1 MYWTNLLHVQ
11 ALEAWA
17 DQWGTDAASRRA
29 APTGALDQRA
39 HTAAQ
44 ITTTGMILRTA
55 LHHTINSRP
64 KDR

>member
-1 MYWTNLLHVQ
+1 MGNRRGQ
-11 ALEAWA
+11 PA
-17 DQWGTDAASRRA
+17 DS
-29 APTGALDQRA
+29 PDQRA

>member
-1 MYWTNLLHVQ
+1 MGNRRGQ
-11 ALEAWA
+11 PA
-17 DQWGTDAASRRA
+17 DSPDRS
-29 APTGALDQRA
+29 LDQRA
-39 HTAAQ
+39 HTAPQ